1 MCRIGELVIAPW
13 HPIWL
18 GEKWIFPNWVA
29 DSTVL
34 YTGGIYEKVLESLM
48 CLLVTNGVFESE
60 KVKGIVS
67 FLAALRNVS
76 C

>member
-1 MCRIGELVIAPW
+1 
-13 HPIWL
+13 
-18 GEKWIFPNWVA
+18 
-29 DSTVL
+29 
-34 YTGGIYEKVLESLM
+34 
-48 CLLVTNGVFESE
+48 LVTNGVFESE